1 MSPTPR
7 VLTLARTAFAL
18 TSLALAACGAS
29 APSASNPIESPD
41 GPPAAQAQAP
51 CTVAVA
57 MVPINAKFNTATTQV
72 TVSTPSDLKCAS
84 GVARVT
90 VLIGPINAPAGG
102 PQGSEHLVL
111 LEDHSGKWV
120 IANDTLCNSQGYA
133 TKKTPPQLG
142 ILCGFP

>member
-1 MSPTPR
+1 VHGR
-7 VLTLARTAFAL
+7 GGH
-18 TSLALAACGAS
+18 GAHLR
-29 APSASNPIESPD
+29 EV
-41 GPPAAQAQAP
+41 QHRH
-51 CTVAVA
+51 
-57 MVPINAKFNTATTQV
+57 TQV
-72 TVSTPSDLKCAS
+72 TVSTPTDLKCAS

>member
-1 MSPTPR
+1 
-7 VLTLARTAFAL
+7 
-18 TSLALAACGAS
+18 
-29 APSASNPIESPD
+29 
-41 GPPAAQAQAP
+41 
-51 CTVAVA
+51 
-57 MVPINAKFNTATTQV
+57 MVPITAKFNTATTQV

-102 PQGSEHLVL
+102 PEGSEHLVL